1 MIRTRLQPKDVIHG
15 SGEYTI
21 SVTHDELQLMS
32 SILYLMAMGY
42 TPYRV
47 AAGKL
52 LTTIE
57 AVTKDDSFG
66 EAALEEVN
74 PLFNIHDEDT
84 YDIISVVGNDCV
96 SISVI

>member
-1 MIRTRLQPKDVIHG
+1 MIRTRLDPKDVIHG

-21 SVTHDELQLMS
+21 SVTHDELQLMGS
-32 SILYLMAMGY
+32 LLSLMNMGY

-52 LTTIE
+52 MTTIE
-57 AVTKDDSFG
+57 AVTKDDTFC

-74 PLFNIHDEDT
+74 PIFSIHDEDT
-84 YDIISVVGNDCV
+84 YDIISVIGNDCI
-96 SISVI
+96 SIAVI